1 MPPAMSS
8 VRIVSIMILMFE
20 MLAFHFSINVSP
32 ANEKELITIANK
44 SKVVVSCPNSSLKN
58 LLTLILLFRNFI
70 LLSSFTMPANGL
82 RLCEEADFGAQNC
95 QHTTKVDA
103 R

>member
-82 RLCEEADFGAQNC
+82 HASDGRDTEALNC
-95 QHTTKVDA
+95 KPITNL
-103 R
+103 